1 MRYTTLPGT
10 DLRVSVIAMGSW
22 ALAGDMAWGDQSER
36 DSIDAARAAVD
47 AGINFFDT
55 APGYG
60 DGLSE
65 RRLGMGLEG
74 LRQKVVIATK
84 IGPDAMASGKVS
96 ESVERSLAHLRTD
109 YLDLLQIHWP
119 SRSVPLVET
128 LSELEA
134 LRRAGKVRAI
144 GVSNFGARDLA
155 DAIEVARAHDIA
167 RPATNQLP
175 YSLLSRAIEFEIAP
189 ACAEARVGVLCYSPL
204 LWGLLA
210 GSYEHPDQVPDGR
223 ARSRHF
229 SPARKLIRHKE
240 AGCERETFQAIAD
253 IRSIAE
259 RLSVPMS
266 DLAVAWLLHQPGVS
280 GVLTGIRRPEQAAA
294 NVKAADLT
302 LDRDTLAELDRV
314 TQPVKRALGSNADL
328 WQSGAETRFR

>member
-10 DLRVSVIAMGSW
+10 DFRVSVIAMGSW
-22 ALAGDMAWGDQSER
+22 ALAGDMAWGDQSEK
-36 DSIDAARAAVD
+36 DSLAAARAAVD

-74 LRQKVVIATK
+74 LRQQVVIATK
-84 IGPDAMASGKVS
+84 IGPDAMAAGKVT
-96 ESVERSLAHLRTD
+96 ESVERSLGHLGTD
-109 YLDLLQIHWP
+109 YIDLIQIHWP
-119 SRSVPLVET
+119 SRSIPIEET
-128 LSELEA
+128 LGALEG
-134 LRRAGKVRAI
+134 LKQQGKVRAI
-144 GVSNFGARDLA
+144 GLSNFGKLDLA
-155 DAIEVARAHDIA
+155 DALAIA
-167 RPATNQLP
+167 RPTTNQLP
-175 YSLLSRAIEFEIAP
+175 YSLLSRAVEFEIVP
-189 ACAEARVGVLCYSPL
+189 ACARAGVGMLCYSPL

-210 GSYEHPDQVPDGR
+210 GSYEQPQQVPDGR

-229 SPARKLIRHKE
+229 SPARKLIRHHE

-253 IRSIAE
+253 VRRVAE
-259 RLSVPMS
+259 RLRVPMS

-280 GVLTGIRRPEQAAA
+280 AVLTGIRRPEQAAA
-294 NVKAADLT
+294 NVKAAALT

-314 TQPVKRALGSNADL
+314 TQPVKQALGENPDL
-328 WQSGAETRFR
+328 WQSGSDTRFR